1 MIQNQIIQ
9 FLLMRKI
16 IIKIKNIKKDQ
27 FHHIIINLHQDH
39 FPDQFQDQFQDRH
52 RDHHRDHHQDR
63 LVDQEVD
70 QIIDHI
76 VNQIKKN

>member
-27 FHHIIINLHQDH
+27 FHLIIINLHQDH
-39 FPDQFQDQFQDRH
+39 FQDHFQDRH
-52 RDHHRDHHQDR
+52 QDRHRDHHQDR